1 MEGLLKEE
9 VLIIFQFAIAIV
21 LIFSTLIIE
30 KQIEFIRNKP
40 LGFQKENIIYFPL
53 NKEIGEKEDFFKTR
67 RMQHSAVKDFA
78 YSFAAPGDMGMV
90 WGQQLN
96 YEGKEFQGM
105 VSCGSY
111 FMQFHK
117 TNEYENGRRKRFY

>member
-1 MEGLLKEE
+1 MRGEIHRGHGKAYLRR

-53 NKEIGEKEDFFKTR
+53 NKEIGEKEDFLR
-67 RMQHSAVKDFA
+67 
-78 YSFAAPGDMGMV
+78 PG
-90 WGQQLN
+90 
-96 YEGKEFQGM
+96 
-105 VSCGSY
+105 
-111 FMQFHK
+111 
-117 TNEYENGRRKRFY
+117 